1 MGKLIDRLSGKSEL
15 AGPAAEAIRAW
26 ASASRQLL
34 HVLELGS
41 IITPAERTL
50 ILCIIK
56 NHLDSPVPENFPTE
70 ILDQMHDLE
79 RRLMADDARV
89 NEYAE
94 EVAAA
99 LNAEAAR
106 PSYRNPGHTE
116 AGMARDPGSTGSIFS
131 LVTVS

>member
-1 MGKLIDRLSGKSEL
+1 VVVRKFYDRLSGKNEL
-15 AGPAAEAIRAW
+15 AGPAAEAIRSW
-26 ASASRQLL
+26 AESSRALL
-34 HVLELGS
+34 HMLELGS

-94 EVAAA
+94 EMAAA
-99 LNAEAAR
+99 LNAEAAAQAYEESLR
-106 PSYRNPGHTE
+106 EPG
-116 AGMARDPGSTGSIFS
+116 
-131 LVTVS
+131 